1 VRRDMSSD
9 EDWRRLADAEL
20 THDIVVARIEVRH
33 LAKNSGW
40 TVVAQRGP
48 YFDEPGLDVIYESAP
63 GRTVTEV
70 VSTRR

>member
-1 VRRDMSSD
+1 
-9 EDWRRLADAEL
+9 
-20 THDIVVARIEVRH
+20 VARIEVRH

-48 YFDEPGLDVIYESAP
+48 YFDEPGLDVTHESAP